1 MIPASDEKQAA
12 PGEEQPASDE
22 EQAAPGEE
30 QPASDEEQAAPGEEH
45 PAPTL
50 NREPGTSARVVRQW
64 SWVVP
69 CAVFGAILA
78 MSRPFVINQNTY
90 LVHAARRFGTYP
102 QLEADW
108 FAHTADPTPFFTW
121 LVAPLFSI
129 AGTGSLLALNALLGA
144 ACLAG
149 LVFAA
154 EALLPDAA
162 PRAPRWAV
170 ACALAAAW
178 LAGPWREIAF
188 EGVAGQYV
196 LRDFLQPSNFGV
208 LLLCGLALWLHG
220 RPRAG
225 AAVAALAAVM
235 HPTFVPSVLLIV
247 GTTLVLDRRTPWR
260 RRAVLAA
267 LTAALLAPPLIWAAT
282 QFAPSDPGTFHAAQ
296 KIIADGRIP
305 HHTVPQRWLDVDVL
319 YRALIVAAAILLA
332 RRSDKLR
339 LGAFAAVCVLGT
351 LAAAAFPQL
360 YTLRLAFPWRIS
372 TWLVPLCTA
381 VLCAALLGRVAR
393 RVPRGAPRLVA
404 PGILG
409 VVWVAAM
416 GAAVNSGLER
426 MRRRT
431 GPGVALALEAQR
443 RGALTDV
450 VISPPSWEH
459 LRLNA
464 PVAIFADWK
473 SHPYADREVL
483 EWDRRNKLLRKL
495 YPRRGS
501 LQCSALA
508 PILASAPAPRWVI
521 VPKGSSMSCPGVEL
535 ATSDRDGS
543 LYRIVEPSPR

>member
-1 MIPASDEKQAA
+1 MHPTSDEKQRA

-22 EQAAPGEE
+22 KQRAPGEE
-30 QPASDEEQAAPGEEH
+30 QPAA
-45 PAPTL
+45 TL
-50 NREPGTSARVVRQW
+50 SREPGTSPRAWRRW

-78 MSRPFVINQNTY
+78 MSRPFVVNQNTY
-90 LVHAARRFGTYP
+90 LVHAARRSGAFP

-108 FAHTADPTPFFTW
+108 FAHTTDPTPFFTW
-121 LVAPLFSI
+121 LASHLLSI
-129 AGTGSLLALNALLGA
+129 VGTGGLLALNALLGA

-178 LAGPWREIAF
+178 LAGPWREVTF

-225 AAVAALAAVM
+225 AAVAALAALM
-235 HPTFVPSVLLIV
+235 HPTYAPSVLLIV
-247 GTTLVLDRRTPWR
+247 GTALVLDRGTPWR
-260 RRAVLAA
+260 RRAILAA
-267 LTAALLAPPLIWAAT
+267 LTAALLAPPLIWTAT
-282 QFAPSDPGTFHAAQ
+282 QFAPSDAGTFHAAQ
-296 KIIADGRIP
+296 KLIADGRIP
-305 HHTVPQRWLDVDVL
+305 HHSAPQRWLDADVL

-332 RRSDKLR
+332 RRSGKLR
-339 LGAFAAVCVLGT
+339 LGAFAGVCVLGT
-351 LAAAAFPQL
+351 LAAVALPQL

-381 VLCAALLGRVAR
+381 VLCAALLGRVTR
-393 RVPRGAPRLVA
+393 LVPPRVPRLVA

-409 VVWVAAM
+409 VVWLVAM
-416 GAAVNSGLER
+416 GAAVDSGLRR
-426 MRRRT
+426 MRRPT

-443 RGALTDV
+443 RGAVTDV
-450 VISPPSWEH
+450 VLSPPGFEWEH

-464 PVAIFADWK
+464 PVALFADWK

-483 EWDRRNKLLRKL
+483 EWDRRIKLLRKL
-495 YPRRGS
+495 YPRRGR

-508 PILASAPAPRWVI
+508 PILASAPAPRWVL

-543 LYRIVEPSPR
+543 LYRIVEPSPRSSRPH

>member
-1 MIPASDEKQAA
+1 MNPASDEQQPA
-12 PGEEQPASDE
+12 PGEEQSASDE
-22 EQAAPGEE
+22 QQPAPREE
-30 QPASDEEQAAPGEEH
+30 QPAPAA
-45 PAPTL
+45 T
-50 NREPGTSARVVRQW
+50 REPGTFPRAWRRW
-64 SWVVP
+64 SWVAP
-69 CAVFGAILA
+69 CAVFGAIMA
-78 MSRPFVINQNTY
+78 MSRPFVVNQNTY
-90 LVHAARRFGTYP
+90 LVHAARRSGAFP

-121 LVAPLFSI
+121 LVSPLLSI
-129 AGTGSLLALNALLGA
+129 AGTFGLLALNALLSA

-170 ACALAAAW
+170 ACAVAAAW
-178 LAGPWREIAF
+178 LAGPLREVAF
-188 EGVAGQYV
+188 EGVAGQYL
-196 LRDFLQPSNFGV
+196 LRDYLQPSNFGV

-235 HPTFVPSVLLIV
+235 HPTYVPSVLLIA
-247 GTTLVLDRRTPWR
+247 GTALVLDRDTPWR
-260 RRAVLAA
+260 RQAIPAA
-267 LTAALLAPPLIWAAT
+267 LTAALLAPPLIWTAT
-282 QFAPSDPGTFHAAQ
+282 QFAPSDAGAFRAAQ
-296 KIIADGRIP
+296 AIIADGRIP
-305 HHTVPQRWLDVDVL
+305 HHTVPQRWLDADVL
-319 YRALIVAAAILLA
+319 YRALIVAAAILLV
-332 RRSDKLR
+332 RRSAKLR
-339 LGAFAAVCVLGT
+339 LGTFAAVCVLGT
-351 LAAAAFPQL
+351 LAAVALPQL

-381 VLCAALLGRVAR
+381 VLCAALLGHAAR
-393 RVPRGAPRLVA
+393 RVPPRVPRLV
-404 PGILG
+404 PPVLLG
-409 VVWVAAM
+409 VVWAVAMA
-416 GAAVNSGLER
+416 AAVDGGLRR

-431 GPGVALALEAQR
+431 DTGAALAREAQR
-443 RGALTDV
+443 RGAVTDV

-495 YPRRGS
+495 YPRRGP

-508 PILASAPAPRWVI
+508 PILASSPAPRWVI
-521 VPKGSSMSCPGVEL
+521 VPRGSSMSCPGVEL